1 MTPRGQR
8 RMPFPVEVAFRVLR
22 LLLVAVCFQMSG
34 VAEAVLA
41 VDEVF
46 SDDSGCCTD
55 CPLEKSGHECPP
67 SCPSC
72 HCHHNVVAAV
82 SKLPDECSSPRSVQD
97 LDLVGPV
104 PREATAPREP
114 FLPSVFRPP
123 RSRSHST

>member
-1 MTPRGQR
+1 
-8 RMPFPVEVAFRVLR
+8 MPLPIQLAIKVLR
-22 LLLVAVCFQMSG
+22 LLLIAVCFQMSG

-46 SDDSGCCTD
+46 ADDSGCCTD

-82 SKLPDECSSPRSVQD
+82 SKVSDECSPRSIRD
-97 LDLVGPV
+97 LDLVVPV

-114 FLPSVFRPP
+114 LLPSVFRPP
-123 RSRSHST
+123 RLRSRST